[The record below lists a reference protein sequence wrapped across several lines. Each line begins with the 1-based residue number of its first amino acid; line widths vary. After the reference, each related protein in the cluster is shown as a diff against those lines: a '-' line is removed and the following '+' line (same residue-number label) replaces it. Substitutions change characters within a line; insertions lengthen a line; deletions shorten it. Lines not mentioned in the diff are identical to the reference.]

1 MVAGAAA
8 RRLSA
13 ASRAKH
19 KRQRRDAVTE
29 LMRKLVKFLF
39 GKDLGSETIRYL
51 AVGAITT
58 VVNFAVFTLLYQ
70 AIKLNVTVSNV
81 ISISV
86 AIVFAYA
93 ANKLVVFRRR
103 SDSLAELAL
112 EFCKFV
118 GSRLFTMALEVGAVE
133 LFYGALGL
141 DARLGKLS
149 AQAIVVIVNYLIS
162 KLIVFR
168 KR

>member
-1 MVAGAAA
+1 M
-8 RRLSA
+8 
-13 ASRAKH
+13 
-19 KRQRRDAVTE
+19 TE
-29 LMRKLVKFLF
+29 LIRKLIKSLF

-51 AVGAITT
+51 AVGATT
-58 VVNFAVFTLLYQ
+58 SVVSFGLFTFLYQ
-70 AIKLNVTVSNV
+70 IAGLNVTVSNV

-86 AIVFAYA
+86 AIVYAYA
-93 ANKLVVFRRR
+93 ANKLVVFRKR
-103 SDSLAELAL
+103 SGSFEELAR

-133 LFYGALGL
+133 LFYGVLGF
-141 DARLGKLS
+141 DARVGKLL
-149 AQAIVVIVNYLIS
+149 AQAITVVANYLIS

>member
-1 MVAGAAA
+1 M
-8 RRLSA
+8 
-13 ASRAKH
+13 
-19 KRQRRDAVTE
+19 TE

>member
-1 MVAGAAA
+1 
-8 RRLSA
+8 
-13 ASRAKH
+13 
-19 KRQRRDAVTE
+19 
-29 LMRKLVKFLF
+29 MRKLAKFLF

-51 AVGAITT
+51 AAGAFTT
-58 VVNFAVFTLLYQ
+58 VVNFGVFTLMYYVV
-70 AIKLNVTVSNV
+70 KLSVTVSNV

-93 ANKLVVFRRR
+93 ANKLVVFRKR
-103 SDSLAELAL
+103 SGSFAELAL
-112 EFCKFV
+112 EFGKFV

-141 DARLGKLS
+141 DARLGKIS
-149 AQAIVVIVNYLIS
+149 AQAIVVVVNYLIS